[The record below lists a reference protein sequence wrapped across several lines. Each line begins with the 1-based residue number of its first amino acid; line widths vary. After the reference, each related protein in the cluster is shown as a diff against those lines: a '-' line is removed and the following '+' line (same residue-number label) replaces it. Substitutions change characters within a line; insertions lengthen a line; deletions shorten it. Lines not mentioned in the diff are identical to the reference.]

1 MSVISLQALYAVRN
15 SFQARTRAELQFTA
29 CMLSFSKLRARTL
42 GASPLGSSPQP
53 IMLIKSKAIDVAAS
67 RTLRMI

>member
-1 MSVISLQALYAVRN
+1 MSVTSLQARYAVRN
-15 SFQARTRAELQFTA
+15 SSQARTRAELQFTA

-42 GASPLGSSPQP
+42 AASLLGNSPHL

-67 RTLRMI
+67 RIPRMI